1 MFVSIKYGR
10 DEIMKSMTGY
20 GRATNGPFT
29 VEIQSVNHKFC
40 EISVKTPGCILPM
53 ENKIRDFIKTRINR
67 GKLYALVNYDRTL
80 ATGGIKLNYDL
91 ANEMIRALQDL
102 GRNIG
107 LKDDLTLS
115 TLMSFDKSIWRQEES
130 IDMEALWTGLEACL
144 FEAINGVLSMRN
156 IEGEKT
162 KTELLERINLIKE
175 YMVEIEKKAPTVSLE
190 YAEALK
196 KRLKSLIGKEK
207 ILDEARL
214 AQEIALY
221 ADKCD
226 ITEEIVR
233 TKSHIEQ
240 FIQLIDKPEPVGRQL
255 DFLVQELNR
264 EINTIGSKANNLSI
278 IKAVLQIKNELEKIR
293 EQIQNV
299 E

>member
-1 MFVSIKYGR
+1 
-10 DEIMKSMTGY
+10 MKSMTGY

-53 ENKIRDFIKTRINR
+53 ENRIRDFVKTRVRR
-67 GKLYALVNYDRTL
+67 GKLYVLVNYDRTL
-80 ATGGIKLNYDL
+80 STGGIKLNYDL
-91 ANEMIRALQDL
+91 ANRMIEALQEL
-102 GRNIG
+102 GKNIG

-130 IDMEALWTGLEACL
+130 IDIESLWTGLEICL
-144 FEAINGVLSMRN
+144 FEAINGVLSMLD

-162 KTELLERINLIKE
+162 KTELLERIIMIRG
-175 YMVEIEKKAPTVSLE
+175 YMVEVEKKAPTVPLE

-196 KRLKSLIGKEK
+196 KRLKALLGKEK
-207 ILDEARL
+207 IMEEARL

-240 FIQLIDKPEPVGRQL
+240 FLQIIDKSEPVGRPL

-278 IKAVLQIKNELEKIR
+278 VKAVLQIKNELEKIR

>member
-1 MFVSIKYGR
+1 
-10 DEIMKSMTGY
+10 MKSMTGY

-40 EISVKTPGCILPM
+40 EISVKTPGVILPM
-53 ENKIRDFIKTRINR
+53 ENKIREFVKARVNR
-67 GKLYALVNYDRTL
+67 GKLYVMLNYDRTL
-80 ATGGIKLNYDL
+80 SAAGNTSVGNTRLNYDSARVTL
-91 ANEMIRALQDL
+91 EALQEL
-102 GRNIG
+102 GRNLG
-107 LKDDLTLS
+107 LKDDITLS
-115 TLMSFDKSIWRQEES
+115 SFMSFDRSIWRQEES
-130 IDMEALWTGLEACL
+130 IDLETLWIGLEACIL
-144 FEAINGVLSMRN
+144 EAINGVLSMRDT
-156 IEGEKT
+156 EGEKT
-162 KTELLERINLIKE
+162 KTEILERITLIKE
-175 YMVEIEKKAPTVSLE
+175 HMVEVEKKAPTVSLE

-196 KRLKSLIGKEK
+196 KRLKTLLGKEK
-207 ILDEARL
+207 IMMDETRL

-233 TKSHIEQ
+233 TKSHLEQ
-240 FIQLIDKPEPVGRQL
+240 FLQIIDKPEPVGRPL
-255 DFLVQELNR
+255 DFLTQELNR

-278 IKAVLQIKNELEKIR
+278 VRAVLQIKNELEKIR

>member
-1 MFVSIKYGR
+1 
-10 DEIMKSMTGY
+10 MKSMTGY

-40 EISVKTPGCILPM
+40 EISVKTPGYLLPM
-53 ENKIRDFIKTRINR
+53 ENKIRELVKTRINR

-80 ATGGIKLNYDL
+80 ATGGIRLNHNL
-91 ANEMIRALQDL
+91 ANEMVKALQDL
-102 GRNIG
+102 GNNIG

-115 TLMSFDKSIWRQEES
+115 SLMSFDKSIWRQEES
-130 IDMEALWTGLEACL
+130 IDMESLWTGLESCL
-144 FEAINGVLSMRN
+144 FEAINGVLSMRE
-156 IEGEKT
+156 IEGQKT
-162 KTELLERINLIKE
+162 KAELLERIGLIKE
-175 YMVEIEKKAPTVSLE
+175 YMVEVEKKAPTVPME
-190 YAEALK
+190 YTEALK

-207 ILDEARL
+207 IMDEARL
-214 AQEIALY
+214 AQEIAIY

-240 FIQLIDKPEPVGRQL
+240 FLQLIDKPEPVGRPL
-255 DFLVQELNR
+255 DFLIQELNR

-278 IKAVLQIKNELEKIR
+278 VKAVLQIKNELEKIR

>member
-1 MFVSIKYGR
+1 
-10 DEIMKSMTGY
+10 MKSMTGY

-53 ENKIRDFIKTRINR
+53 ENRIRDFVKTRISR
-67 GKLYALVNYDRTL
+67 GKLYVLVNYDRTL

-91 ANEMIRALQDL
+91 ANGMIEALQEL
-102 GRNIG
+102 GQKVG

-130 IDMEALWTGLEACL
+130 VDMESLWAGLEICL
-144 FEAINGVLSMRN
+144 FEAINGVLSMRDL
-156 IEGEKT
+156 EGEKT
-162 KTELLERINLIKE
+162 MTELSERITMIKG
-175 YMVEIEKKAPTVSLE
+175 YMVDVEKKAPTVPLE

-196 KRLKSLIGKEK
+196 KRLKALLGKEK
-207 ILDEARL
+207 IMDETRL

-240 FIQLIDKPEPVGRQL
+240 FLQIIDKSEPIGRPL

-278 IKAVLQIKNELEKIR
+278 VKAVLQIKNELEKIR
-293 EQIQNV
+293 EQIQKV